1 MKKVIGKEK
10 TCAKKPRKKRW
21 SKDDTELFLLS
32 LPTLLWFLI
41 FSYLPMFG
49 VIIAFKVYKLS
60 PGGHGFIYNLLHSEW
75 AGIGNFKYFFTSNSF
90 TMLLRNTILYNIAF
104 IIISASVAVGGA
116 LMLSNMRNKRGSKV
130 YQTMMFLPYFMSW
143 VVISYFVYALLTP
156 ERGYINGIITAL
168 GGERI
173 MWYQE
178 SKYWPF
184 ILVFL
189 NTWKGMG
196 YGMVLYLASIT
207 GIDPSLY
214 EAAVMDGATK
224 SQQARH
230 ITLPAIK
237 PVFIMMLILDCGKIF
252 NSDFGLFYQVTGQL
266 PASLYTWLI
275 FIPMVFN
282 GGMLASY
289 VVVNNILKLNNSI
302 WALILPLAC
311 SAFSVTICRTFFRT
325 TVPDSIIESAKI
337 DGAGQFRIWS
347 QIVLPI
353 SKPVMATIGMFAA
366 FGYWNDWFQ
375 ASLYIQDPKLQ
386 TLQSLLNQMQKN
398 IEYIAN
404 NPYGGLSMQEYKLNM
419 PTESVRMAIAIVII
433 VPIACTYPFF
443 QKYFISGL
451 TIGSV
456 KE

>member
-1 MKKVIGKEK
+1 MSKKDKSGQSLNQIK
-10 TCAKKPRKKRW
+10 T
-21 SKDDTELFLLS
+21 STNIIFNLV
-32 LPTLLWFLI
+32 FLI
-41 FSYLPMFG
+41 LAIMCVIPLLFVFSISISDEEVLRTNGYQLFPQ
-49 VIIAFKVYKLS
+49 VLS
-60 PGGHGFIYNLLHSEW
+60 ASAYEFLWNER
-75 AGIGNFKYFFTSNSF
+75 
-90 TMLLRNTILYNIAF
+90 MTILRAAF
-104 IIISASVAVGGA
+104 MSVAVTIIGTI
-116 LMLSNMRNKRGSKV
+116 LS
-130 YQTMMFLPYFMSW
+130 
-143 VVISYFVYALLTP
+143 IA
-156 ERGYINGIITAL
+156 
-168 GGERI
+168 
-173 MWYQE
+173 
-178 SKYWPF
+178 
-184 ILVFL
+184 L
-189 NTWKGMG
+189 NTSMG
-196 YGMVLYLASIT
+196 YVVSRRTFKL
-207 GIDPSLY
+207 
-214 EAAVMDGATK
+214 K
-224 SQQARH
+224 
-230 ITLPAIK
+230 K
-237 PVFIMMLILDCGKIF
+237 
-252 NSDFGLFYQVTGQL
+252 
-266 PASLYTWLI
+266 LYTWML

-289 VVVNNILKLNNSI
+289 VVVNNILKLNNNI

-347 QIVLPI
+347 RIVLPI

-375 ASLYIQDPKLQ
+375 ASLYIQDTKLQ

-404 NPYGGLSMQEYKLNM
+404 NPYGGLSLQEYKLGM

-433 VPIACTYPFF
+433 LPIACTYPFF

>member
-1 MKKVIGKEK
+1 MAKQDKSGQSLNQIK
-10 TCAKKPRKKRW
+10 T
-21 SKDDTELFLLS
+21 STNIVFNIV
-32 LPTLLWFLI
+32 FLI
-41 FSYLPMFG
+41 LAVMCVIPLLFVFSISITDEQAIRQNGYQLVPQALSNAAYEFLWNERLTILRAAFMSVLVTIVG
-49 VIIAFKVYKLS
+49 TIISIALNTSMGYVVS
-60 PGGHGFIYNLLHSEW
+60 RR
-75 AGIGNFKYFFTSNSF
+75 NFK
-90 TMLLRNTILYNIAF
+90 L
-104 IIISASVAVGGA
+104 
-116 LMLSNMRNKRGSKV
+116 KK
-130 YQTMMFLPYFMSW
+130 
-143 VVISYFVYALLTP
+143 
-156 ERGYINGIITAL
+156 
-168 GGERI
+168 
-173 MWYQE
+173 
-178 SKYWPF
+178 
-184 ILVFL
+184 
-189 NTWKGMG
+189 
-196 YGMVLYLASIT
+196 
-207 GIDPSLY
+207 
-214 EAAVMDGATK
+214 
-224 SQQARH
+224 
-230 ITLPAIK
+230 
-237 PVFIMMLILDCGKIF
+237 
-252 NSDFGLFYQVTGQL
+252 
-266 PASLYTWLI
+266 LYTWLI

-289 VVVNNILKLNNSI
+289 VVVSNILGLNNSI

-311 SAFSVTICRTFFRT
+311 SVFSVTICRTFFRT

-375 ASLYIQDPKLQ
+375 ASLYIQDTKLQ

-404 NPYGGLSMQEYKLNM
+404 NPYGGLSMQEYKLSM

>member
-1 MKKVIGKEK
+1 VGNVSKKDKSGQSLNQIK
-10 TCAKKPRKKRW
+10 T
-21 SKDDTELFLLS
+21 ST
-32 LPTLLWFLI
+32 
-41 FSYLPMFG
+41 
-49 VIIAFKVYKLS
+49 
-60 PGGHGFIYNLLHSEW
+60 N
-75 AGIGNFKYFFTSNSF
+75 
-90 TMLLRNTILYNIAF
+90 
-104 IIISASVAVGGA
+104 
-116 LMLSNMRNKRGSKV
+116 
-130 YQTMMFLPYFMSW
+130 
-143 VVISYFVYALLTP
+143 VVF
-156 ERGYINGIITAL
+156 N
-168 GGERI
+168 
-173 MWYQE
+173 
-178 SKYWPF
+178 
-184 ILVFL
+184 LVFL
-189 NTWKGMG
+189 ILAVMCVIPLLFVFSISITDEEVLRINGYQLVPQVLSASAYEFLWNERLTILRAAFMSMLVTVVGTMLSIALNTSMG
-196 YGMVLYLASIT
+196 YVVSRRNFKL
-207 GIDPSLY
+207 
-214 EAAVMDGATK
+214 K
-224 SQQARH
+224 
-230 ITLPAIK
+230 
-237 PVFIMMLILDCGKIF
+237 KI
-252 NSDFGLFYQVTGQL
+252 
-266 PASLYTWLI
+266 YTWML

-289 VVVNNILKLNNSI
+289 VVVNNILKLNNNI

-375 ASLYIQDPKLQ
+375 ASLYIQDTKKQ

-404 NPYGGLSMQEYKLNM
+404 NPYGGLSLQEYKLSM

-451 TIGSV
+451 TVGSV

>member
-1 MKKVIGKEK
+1 MGNVSKKDKSGQSLNQIK
-10 TCAKKPRKKRW
+10 T
-21 SKDDTELFLLS
+21 ST
-32 LPTLLWFLI
+32 
-41 FSYLPMFG
+41 
-49 VIIAFKVYKLS
+49 
-60 PGGHGFIYNLLHSEW
+60 N
-75 AGIGNFKYFFTSNSF
+75 
-90 TMLLRNTILYNIAF
+90 
-104 IIISASVAVGGA
+104 
-116 LMLSNMRNKRGSKV
+116 
-130 YQTMMFLPYFMSW
+130 
-143 VVISYFVYALLTP
+143 VVF
-156 ERGYINGIITAL
+156 N
-168 GGERI
+168 
-173 MWYQE
+173 
-178 SKYWPF
+178 
-184 ILVFL
+184 LVFL
-189 NTWKGMG
+189 ILAVMCVIPLLFVFSISITDEEVLRINGYQLVPQVLSASAYEFLWNERLTILRAAFMSMLVTVVGTMLSIALNTSMG
-196 YGMVLYLASIT
+196 YVVSRRNFKL
-207 GIDPSLY
+207 
-214 EAAVMDGATK
+214 K
-224 SQQARH
+224 
-230 ITLPAIK
+230 
-237 PVFIMMLILDCGKIF
+237 KI
-252 NSDFGLFYQVTGQL
+252 
-266 PASLYTWLI
+266 YTWML

-289 VVVNNILKLNNSI
+289 VVVNNILKLNNNI

-375 ASLYIQDPKLQ
+375 ASLYIQDTKKQ

-404 NPYGGLSMQEYKLNM
+404 NPYGGLSLQEYKLSM

-451 TIGSV
+451 TVGSV

>member
-1 MKKVIGKEK
+1 MGNVSKKDKSGQSLNQIK
-10 TCAKKPRKKRW
+10 T
-21 SKDDTELFLLS
+21 ST
-32 LPTLLWFLI
+32 
-41 FSYLPMFG
+41 
-49 VIIAFKVYKLS
+49 
-60 PGGHGFIYNLLHSEW
+60 
-75 AGIGNFKYFFTSNSF
+75 
-90 TMLLRNTILYNIAF
+90 NIVF
-104 IIISASVAVGGA
+104 
-116 LMLSNMRNKRGSKV
+116 N
-130 YQTMMFLPYFMSW
+130 
-143 VVISYFVYALLTP
+143 
-156 ERGYINGIITAL
+156 
-168 GGERI
+168 
-173 MWYQE
+173 
-178 SKYWPF
+178 
-184 ILVFL
+184 LVFL
-189 NTWKGMG
+189 ILAVMCVIPLLFVFSISITDEEVLRTNGYQLVPQVLSASAYEFLWNERMTILRAAFMSVLVTVIGTVISIALNTSMG
-196 YGMVLYLASIT
+196 YVVSRRNFKL
-207 GIDPSLY
+207 
-214 EAAVMDGATK
+214 
-224 SQQARH
+224 R
-230 ITLPAIK
+230 
-237 PVFIMMLILDCGKIF
+237 KI
-252 NSDFGLFYQVTGQL
+252 
-266 PASLYTWLI
+266 YTWML

-289 VVVNNILKLNNSI
+289 VVVNNILKLNNNI

-375 ASLYIQDPKLQ
+375 ASLYIQDSKLQ

-404 NPYGGLSMQEYKLNM
+404 NPYGGLSMQEYKLSM

-451 TIGSV
+451 TVGSV

>member
-1 MKKVIGKEK
+1 MSKKDKSGQSLNQIK
-10 TCAKKPRKKRW
+10 T
-21 SKDDTELFLLS
+21 ST
-32 LPTLLWFLI
+32 
-41 FSYLPMFG
+41 
-49 VIIAFKVYKLS
+49 
-60 PGGHGFIYNLLHSEW
+60 N
-75 AGIGNFKYFFTSNSF
+75 
-90 TMLLRNTILYNIAF
+90 
-104 IIISASVAVGGA
+104 
-116 LMLSNMRNKRGSKV
+116 
-130 YQTMMFLPYFMSW
+130 
-143 VVISYFVYALLTP
+143 VVF
-156 ERGYINGIITAL
+156 N
-168 GGERI
+168 
-173 MWYQE
+173 
-178 SKYWPF
+178 
-184 ILVFL
+184 LVFL
-189 NTWKGMG
+189 ILAVMCVIPLLFVFSISITDEEVLRINGYQLVPQVLSASAYEFLWNERLTILRAAFMSMLVTVVGTMLSIALNTSMG
-196 YGMVLYLASIT
+196 YVVSRRNFKL
-207 GIDPSLY
+207 
-214 EAAVMDGATK
+214 K
-224 SQQARH
+224 
-230 ITLPAIK
+230 
-237 PVFIMMLILDCGKIF
+237 KI
-252 NSDFGLFYQVTGQL
+252 
-266 PASLYTWLI
+266 YTWML

-282 GGMLASY
+282 GGMLVSY
-289 VVVNNILKLNNSI
+289 VVVNNILKLNNNI

-375 ASLYIQDPKLQ
+375 ASLYIQDTKKQ

-404 NPYGGLSMQEYKLNM
+404 NPYGGLSLQEYKLSM

-451 TIGSV
+451 TVGSV

>member
-1 MKKVIGKEK
+1 MAKQDKSGQSLNQIK
-10 TCAKKPRKKRW
+10 T
-21 SKDDTELFLLS
+21 STNIVFNIV
-32 LPTLLWFLI
+32 FLI
-41 FSYLPMFG
+41 LAVMCVIPLLFVFSISITDEEAIRQNGYQLVPQALSNAAYEFLWNERLTILRAAFMSVLVTIVG
-49 VIIAFKVYKLS
+49 TIISIALNTSMGYVVS
-60 PGGHGFIYNLLHSEW
+60 RR
-75 AGIGNFKYFFTSNSF
+75 NFK
-90 TMLLRNTILYNIAF
+90 L
-104 IIISASVAVGGA
+104 
-116 LMLSNMRNKRGSKV
+116 KK
-130 YQTMMFLPYFMSW
+130 
-143 VVISYFVYALLTP
+143 
-156 ERGYINGIITAL
+156 
-168 GGERI
+168 
-173 MWYQE
+173 
-178 SKYWPF
+178 
-184 ILVFL
+184 
-189 NTWKGMG
+189 
-196 YGMVLYLASIT
+196 
-207 GIDPSLY
+207 
-214 EAAVMDGATK
+214 
-224 SQQARH
+224 
-230 ITLPAIK
+230 
-237 PVFIMMLILDCGKIF
+237 
-252 NSDFGLFYQVTGQL
+252 
-266 PASLYTWLI
+266 LYTWLI

-289 VVVNNILKLNNSI
+289 VVVSNILGLNNSI

-311 SAFSVTICRTFFRT
+311 SLFSVTICRTFFRT

-375 ASLYIQDPKLQ
+375 ASLYISDENLVLQ

-404 NPYGGLSMQEYKLNM
+404 NPYGGLSMQEYKLSM